1 MRLQKGWDLS
11 ITKCKHNWYRSIW
24 GRGSWHSSPICQG
37 EAQGCVHHHH
47 LESMIKKKK
56 ILVLLICALISN
68 RRSWLMS
75 LETPVLLPPS
85 SQNHV
90 CHPPQQATGLK
101 LGRVPWKSRL
111 LEIIRK
117 TCFFLKNSRVAQG
130 SVLHSDC
137 LLVLKT
143 HRDGFAFF
151 WGGKIYKMITET
163 HFFFLIFPY
172 IRCASRYISRFI
184 HGFKKAIDKWEK

>member
-1 MRLQKGWDLS
+1 M
-11 ITKCKHNWYRSIW
+11 
-24 GRGSWHSSPICQG
+24 
-37 EAQGCVHHHH
+37 
-47 LESMIKKKK
+47 
-56 ILVLLICALISN
+56 LICALISN

-163 HFFFLIFPY
+163 HFFFLIFPH

-184 HGFKKAIDKWEK
+184 HGFKKAIDKWEKVSRMNLKTWKFTVNHNDLIDFFSLNLFFNFFLFFK